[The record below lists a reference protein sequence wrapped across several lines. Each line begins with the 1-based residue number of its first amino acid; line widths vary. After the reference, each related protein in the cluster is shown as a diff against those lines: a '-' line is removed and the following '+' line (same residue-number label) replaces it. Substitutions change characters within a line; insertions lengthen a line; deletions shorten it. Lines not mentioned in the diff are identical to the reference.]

1 MRHQFRSNTP
11 NKSCTGAAE
20 PEFSWKPMS
29 DGGPVNSSVGRPNN
43 GILCDAHE
51 VLKNIARGYSLINF
65 SLSHYQQAS
74 TDQQANIAS
83 IIHQGFIAGDA
94 LYITGYEY
102 NGIGEDQVRQNL
114 ALVRDTLKRL
124 DVDEGFVGIDGKPVK
139 RRSFCVINEF
149 NCPEIQFSYIS
160 KRVGVC
166 DGDPESL
173 LKGLEVLRAYPQL
186 VCAIEQN
193 NMLMNN
199 VIDVVMG
206 ILRHNLNIPEQQPAP
221 DGIVCLVGS
230 LLWRWSRGL
239 YPPVFHYVKQMSD
252 ESKTSIVY
260 LYNLEDNKAFQAVP
274 YGESEEVYIN
284 DIRKY
289 KPEDL
294 SRDGPFADVFDT
306 LIERANYK

>member
-1 MRHQFRSNTP
+1 
-11 NKSCTGAAE
+11 
-20 PEFSWKPMS
+20 
-29 DGGPVNSSVGRPNN
+29 V
-43 GILCDAHE
+43 
-51 VLKNIARGYSLINF
+51 INF

-74 TDQQANIAS
+74 AEQQANIAS
-83 IIHQGFIAGDA
+83 IIHQGFLTGDA
-94 LYITGYEY
+94 LYITDYEF
-102 NGIGEDQVRQNL
+102 NGISEDQVRQNL

-124 DVDEGFVGIDGKPVK
+124 EIDEGFIGIDGKPVK

-149 NCPEIQFSYIS
+149 NCPDIQFSYIS
-160 KRVGVC
+160 RQVGVC

-173 LKGLEVLRAYPQL
+173 LKGLAVLQAYPEL

-193 NMLMNN
+193 NLLINN

-206 ILRHNLNIPEQQPAP
+206 ILQHNLNIPEHYFSEHILSRSTYRQRLAYYDARVHKSLCGVHPDGNLLSFLITDKRGFRYFDSNFRVHEPAP

-239 YPPVFHYVKQMSD
+239 YPPVFHYVKQMSG

-260 LYNLEDNKAFQAVP
+260 LYNLEDNKAFPAVP

-294 SRDGPFADVFDT
+294 SRDGPFADIFEM
-306 LIERANYK
+306 LIERADYK